1 MPRFLPFWTKDFFIF
16 CAKVLDK
23 YKSIVYNHQ
32 GVKKITLQYIEVT
45 MKSKNLEISV
55 LCDIY
60 SALLPEKQRMALDYY
75 YNEDLSLSEIA
86 EHAGISRQ
94 GVRDQIKHAEAQL
107 YEFENALHLYEK
119 MQKTENILTKLTLV
133 SKDINSNELLSL
145 IEELRSIHELQE

>member
-1 MPRFLPFWTKDFFIF
+1 
-16 CAKVLDK
+16 
-23 YKSIVYNHQ
+23 
-32 GVKKITLQYIEVT
+32 

-60 SALLPEKQRMALDYY
+60 SALLPEKQRVALDYY

-107 YEFENALHLYEK
+107 MEFENALHLYEK
-119 MQKTENILTKLTLV
+119 MQKTEKLLDRLSELSHNI
-133 SKDINSNELLSL
+133 DNERLSST
-145 IEELRSIHELQE
+145 IEELRSLHELQE